1 VAGEDIELIRR
12 AYAAWN
18 RGDVEGLVACYRSDA
33 EVRPSLGDLAGSVYR
48 GHEGVRRWYADANG
62 PWNRLLAEPKEIIE
76 HGGVFVILVHATA
89 HGHESGIDVD
99 AHIVHVA
106 RIEGG
111 LLASVAG
118 YSSERAAAGYLAV
131 ALRGGFAWCGV
142 EPLSPTAE
150 TPKAATHSAIVT
162 ARMRRGVSHVRCR
175 ACSHER
181 APVAPAAA
189 AIAHAA
195 HMARA

>member
-1 VAGEDIELIRR
+1 
-12 AYAAWN
+12 
-18 RGDVEGLVACYRSDA
+18 
-33 EVRPSLGDLAGSVYR
+33 
-48 GHEGVRRWYADANG
+48 
-62 PWNRLLAEPKEIIE
+62 
-76 HGGVFVILVHATA
+76 VILVHAKA

-106 RIEGG
+106 RIEGDR
-111 LLASVAG
+111 LASLEG
-118 YSSERAAAGYLAV
+118 YSSERDARSALGRRCPESAPAGDPVRAASCRRALNRRGAAQPVGRIPAPRPPRARGLHGGARYLPAAV
-131 ALRGGFAWCGV
+131 GGGFAWCEV

-150 TPKAATHSAIVT
+150 TPNAATHSAIVA
-162 ARMRRGVSHVRCR
+162 ARTRRGVSHVRCR

-189 AIAHAA
+189 AMAHAA